1 MEVKRGRAN
10 CSSRYRYI
18 SRISC
23 DISSRFFLTLPSL
36 SLPPHFIIPSLR
48 VGNIEAVS
56 FFVSISFLF
65 LPFSL
70 SSHDE
75 IKIFPD
81 VYIYIYIYPLLD
93 SIPLLEAEKCKWP
106 ISRAK
111 KNLYLFVR
119 FNPCVWPCTH
129 FRCAFPVQA

>member
-81 VYIYIYIYPLLD
+81 VYIYIYILF
-93 SIPLLEAEKCKWP
+93 SIRFPYSKRRNVNGLFLVQ
-106 ISRAK
+106 K
-111 KNLYLFVR
+111 KIYIYSCDLTRVSGLAR
-119 FNPCVWPCTH
+119 